1 MAPGFLPRVAL
12 SHILLYFTKLFFICM
27 MMEEVGLSGVLC
39 ISTKNGILNSR
50 LRKLVT
56 CGGVCRNPARPR
68 GDKLQ

>member
-1 MAPGFLPRVAL
+1 
-12 SHILLYFTKLFFICM
+12 M

-56 CGGVCRNPARPR
+56 RGGVCRNPARPG